1 MFASGDLDMLQPLF
15 NMYCGLIDFNVKRTR
30 KYLGMTE
37 ETRVYIADRL
47 EARVTGLPKWVER
60 RRGRFV
66 ILGAKGIL

>member
-47 EARVTGLPKWVER
+47 EARVTGLP
-60 RRGRFV
+60 
-66 ILGAKGIL
+66 